1 MQFAVVYRWMA
12 VFLSPKK
19 IIGKT
24 GLFLFVYSIMLVLLL
39 AFPQSFEEGQKE
51 ERPVSGGIF
60 RIKPLADSFRMQ
72 LDPAQDDAYIFI
84 SEQLYDGLVRLD
96 KNLKIAPSLA
106 DYWLISADGKEYKF
120 FLKKGVLFHHGAEL
134 TAEDVKFS
142 LERLFDRE
150 ADSPYRQFFL
160 PRIVGA
166 EEFNAGKTEEVS
178 GIQVIDRY
186 TLAIRLVRPYVP
198 ALYLLSMHFCKILPR
213 ERLLRQGSSFFLKP
227 MGTGPFKF
235 DYWVRDNRLNE
246 VGVRL
251 IRNEDYFQQIPYL
264 DALEFCPLYTLDHF
278 VNGEIDCIPVLSAR
292 LRRPK
297 YQIFHDGS
305 LLTAFLGM
313 SCHRPPL
320 NNPEVRRAI
329 QAGIDKQAVAEA
341 VYEARY
347 LRQVTNRFISS
358 RIPGFVAVDESNM
371 LDRRK
376 SRRLLEEAGYSAD
389 KEFPP
394 LVLYIDSPRT
404 DFKHKFSREIR
415 DQLGTL
421 GIKVSM
427 NYFRSLD
434 EVKESTTPYL
444 ILVQKMLR
452 MPDPEDMIRPLFSAQ
467 SDSNVFGYVNPE
479 VESLLKAS
487 EVEKSWSRRI
497 KEFHRIEKILF
508 TDVPAIPIYTQQN
521 RMAIQPYVRGVAV
534 PRLGMY
540 YLDAKK
546 IWLKR

>member
-12 VFLSPKK
+12 IFLSPKK
-19 IIGKT
+19 IIGKI
-24 GLFLFVYSIMLVLLL
+24 GLFLFVYSIIPVLFF
-39 AFPQSFEEGQKE
+39 AFPQSFEETQTE
-51 ERPVSGGIF
+51 EKPVSGGVF
-60 RIKPLADSFRMQ
+60 RIKSLSDSFRRQ

-106 DYWLISADGKEYKF
+106 DYWLISEDGKKYTF
-120 FLKKGVLFHHGAEL
+120 FLKRGVLFHHGAEL

-142 LERLFDRE
+142 LERLLDRE
-150 ADSPYRQFFL
+150 ANSPYRQFFL

-186 TLAIRLVRPYVP
+186 ALAIRWIRPYVP
-198 ALYLLSMHFCKILPR
+198 ALYLLSMPFCKILPR
-213 ERLLRQGSSFFLKP
+213 ERVLRQGNGFFLKP

-278 VNGEIDCIPVLSAR
+278 IDGEIDCIPVLSER
-292 LRRPK
+292 LRRPR

-320 NNPEVRRAI
+320 DNPAVRRAI
-329 QAGIDKQAVAEA
+329 QTGIDKQAIAEA

-358 RIPGFVAVDESNM
+358 RIPGFVAVDESNV

-376 SRRLLEEAGYSAD
+376 GRQLLEEAGYSAE

-394 LVLYIDSPRT
+394 LVLYIGAPRT

-415 DQLGTL
+415 NQLETL
-421 GIKVSM
+421 GIQVNVK
-427 NYFRSLD
+427 YFRSLD
-434 EVKESTTPYL
+434 EVMESPTPYL
-444 ILVQKMLR
+444 ILVQKTMR
-452 MPDPEDMIRPLFSAQ
+452 MPDPEDVIRPLFSAQ
-467 SDSNVFGYVNPE
+467 SDSNLFGYVNPE

-508 TDVPAIPIYTQQN
+508 ADVPAIPLYTQQN
-521 RMAIQPYVRGVAV
+521 RVAMQSYVRGVAV

-546 IWLKR
+546 IWLKK